1 MASHTRCSLT
11 SILALLLVTTGCAS
25 PYHADRG
32 ALFGGLGGA
41 GLGAIVGNQLGSTGA
56 GAAIGAA
63 AGALTGAAVGGT
75 LDDMEARNRAMIASQ
90 LGREV
95 APGAV
100 TTQDVIAMSQAG
112 INQELIINHIRGNGL
127 AAPLQTS
134 DLIFL
139 QEQGVSTPVI
149 AAMQTLP
156 PPAPVVVTDAA
167 VQPVIYEE
175 HYFAA
180 PYPLPPRHCYYPR
193 SVGFGV
199 TVTSDNF

>member
-1 MASHTRCSLT
+1 MARHTT
-11 SILALLLVTTGCAS
+11 YLLVITLSSLLFTTGCSS

-75 LDDMEARNRAMIASQ
+75 LDDMEARNRAMIANQ

-95 APGAV
+95 PPGAV
-100 TTQDVIAMSQAG
+100 TTQDVVAMSQAG
-112 INQELIINHIRGNGL
+112 ISEELIINHIRGNGI

-139 QEQGVSTPVI
+139 QEQGVCSPVI

-156 PPAPVVVTDAA
+156 AAGPVVVTDAA
-167 VQPVIYEE
+167 VQPVVYEE
-175 HYFAA
+175 HFYAA
-180 PYPLPPRHCYYPR
+180 PYPLPPRHCYRPGR
-193 SVGFGV
+193 VGFGV
-199 TVTSDNF
+199 SVTSDNF